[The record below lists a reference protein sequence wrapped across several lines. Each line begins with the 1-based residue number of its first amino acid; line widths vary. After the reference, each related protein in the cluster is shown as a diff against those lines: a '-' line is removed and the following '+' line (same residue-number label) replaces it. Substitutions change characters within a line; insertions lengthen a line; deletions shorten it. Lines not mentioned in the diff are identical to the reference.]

1 MPYVLPALNVT
12 CQQKVKTESYQDSK
26 IQIQTCRW
34 NIVYFW
40 SIYTYKFTATTFSV
54 SAPSIKAA
62 FQKNHLMQL
71 QITTSVTVLQSTQLV
86 SHFK

>member
-34 NIVYFW
+34 NYYLFFGP
-40 SIYTYKFTATTFSV
+40 FTNIS
-54 SAPSIKAA
+54 
-62 FQKNHLMQL
+62 LQL
-71 QITTSVTVLQSTQLV
+71 QT
-86 SHFK
+86 FP